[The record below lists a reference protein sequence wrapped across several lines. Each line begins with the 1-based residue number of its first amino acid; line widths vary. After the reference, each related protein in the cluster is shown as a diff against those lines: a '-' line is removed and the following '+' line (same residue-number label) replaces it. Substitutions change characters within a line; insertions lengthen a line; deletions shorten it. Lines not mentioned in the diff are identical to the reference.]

1 MRSPK
6 ARDQGP
12 RERPILFN
20 ETMVRRLL
28 DGRKTQSRRP
38 LSAQPA
44 PNRPHD
50 GGTVW
55 RLDPRTGRHVPYGS
69 VSHLTAREKMGICC
83 PYSLPGDRLWVR
95 ETWCQRKDQALYRA
109 DGDVHGPWRP
119 AIHMPRSAARI
130 LLVLTAVRIE
140 RLHTISEDDTV
151 AEGVT
156 PTSWISSPDP
166 ATHRERFT
174 SMWQSIYGA
183 TSWSANPWVWVLS
196 FQRADRDPA

>member
-95 ETWCQRKDQALYRA
+95 ETWCQRKDQAFVATRLRRAVPELSPCKEEFDVQALLYARLGITQQACNCLSASVPMVASDGRRHLPLLRA
-109 DGDVHGPWRP
+109 E
-119 AIHMPRSAARI
+119 
-130 LLVLTAVRIE
+130 VL
-140 RLHTISEDDTV
+140 
-151 AEGVT
+151 
-156 PTSWISSPDP
+156 
-166 ATHRERFT
+166 
-174 SMWQSIYGA
+174 Q
-183 TSWSANPWVWVLS
+183 
-196 FQRADRDPA
+196 